1 MQCGVQ
7 VKLPPARAALYSAVA
22 QLAVRGAVNTQVV
35 CSSRTRRAFMSR
47 DKYSTL
53 LGMDLG
59 TASNRLKKQIFLQMA
74 AEYGLSEIRATARKQ

>member
-59 TASNRLKKQIFLQMA
+59 TASNGHFVKA
-74 AEYGLSEIRATARKQ
+74 YGLSEIRATARKQ